1 MNRKYKAR
9 IVYCINLNF
18 KKFFIVFFLL
28 LFITLTIITYTLVE
42 NELRP
47 AVTTL
52 ALSEINTLC
61 TKLINDAVTE
71 IAVKNADYSALY
83 TISKNEKGEIL
94 SLSSNPRELNNIKTQ
109 ITAML
114 IDTVNEWVEHEVY
127 VPIGQLTNTSFLV
140 GKGFKIPIDLLITGS
155 PKIDFD
161 NKFETA
167 GINQTKHK
175 ISIIAYVEFDI
186 VLPYETVR
194 TSMETETLLY
204 ETIIVGNIPDV
215 YVSR

>member
-1 MNRKYKAR
+1 MVTYK
-9 IVYCINLNF
+9 IVED
-18 KKFFIVFFLL
+18 
-28 LFITLTIITYTLVE
+28 T
-42 NELRP
+42 LRP
-47 AVTTL
+47 VVTTL

-71 IAVKNADYSALY
+71 IAVKNADYSNLCY
-83 TISKNEKGEIL
+83 INKNDQGEIL
-94 SLSSNPRELNNIKTQ
+94 SVSSNPRELNNLKTQ
-109 ITAML
+109 ITEML
-114 IDTVNEWVEHEVY
+114 INTVNSWVEHEVY
-127 VPIGQLTNTSFLV
+127 VPIGHLTNTNFLT
-140 GKGFKIPIDLLITGS
+140 GKGLKIPIDLLITGS

-186 VLPYETVR
+186 ILPYETVR

-204 ETIIVGNIPDV
+204 ETVIVGNIPNV

>member
-9 IVYCINLNF
+9 IIYSINLNF
-18 KKFFIVFFLL
+18 KKFFVVFFLL
-28 LFITLTIITYTLVE
+28 LFITLTIVTYTIVE
-42 NELRP
+42 KELTP
-47 AVTTL
+47 AITTL

-61 TKLINDAVTE
+61 TKLINDAVIE
-71 IAVKNADYSALY
+71 IAVKDADYSALC

-94 SLSSNPRELNNIKTQ
+94 SVSSNPRELNNIKTK
-109 ITAML
+109 ITSML
-114 IDTVNEWVEHEVY
+114 IDTVNQWTTHEVY
-127 VPIGQLTNTSFLV
+127 IPIGQLTNTSFLL

-161 NKFETA
+161 NRFETA

-175 ISIIAYVEFDI
+175 ISIITYVEFDI

-204 ETIIVGNIPDV
+204 ETVIVGNIPEV
-215 YVSR
+215 YVAR